1 MRRRIAL
8 LLSAL
13 GLAFVATAC
22 VAPHGYYHGAP
33 RSYGGG
39 YASGG
44 YYGVPTRTIVVSRP
58 VYVQRQRAHRIHRR
72 EWVRERHRH
81 HDHRERGRRD
91 WRDWRR
97 RR

>member
-13 GLAFVATAC
+13 GLAFVTTGC
-22 VAPHGYYHGAP
+22 VAPYGYSHGGP
-33 RSYGGG
+33 RYYGGR

-44 YYGVPTRTIVVSRP
+44 YYGVPARTIVVQRP
-58 VYVQRQRAHRIHRR
+58 VYVQRDWRHRIHRR
-72 EWVRERHRH
+72 EWVREHRR
-81 HDHRERGRRD
+81 HDHRERNRRD